1 MTKLKLVTT
10 KVESGA
16 LPEFAD
22 FEDEFTQVSHKLQ
35 KRWLKLYP
43 DHKAM
48 MREIA
53 KAIVWDLSQ
62 DQQKKNI
69 SLFITNWL
77 NRSKELSAATEA
89 WFRREQEK
97 IDIQLAKEQFVETSP
112 AKANN
117 WFRDNVMPDMLKKAG
132 EDK

>member
-1 MTKLKLVTT
+1 MTKLKLVAT
-10 KVESGA
+10 KIESGA
-16 LPEFAD
+16 LPEFVD
-22 FEDEFTQVSHKLQ
+22 FEDEFAHVSHKLQ

-62 DQQKKNI
+62 EKQKKNI
-69 SLFITNWL
+69 SAFISSWL
-77 NRSKELSAATEA
+77 ARSRELSAATEA

-97 IDIQLAKEQFVETSP
+97 IDIDLARKQLVETSP
-112 AKANN
+112 AKSSN
-117 WFRDNVMPDMLKKAG
+117 WFAENVLPDMLKKTG
-132 EDK
+132 EEK